1 MDNHNNA
8 EIGSFGSEVLPA
20 SPGQINLAHARKKAV
35 TIHVSL
41 TSLDR
46 YESAVEDAI
55 ATCNGDLRGALK
67 ALIIAN
73 EFLERDI
80 ERLARKCVA
89 N

>member
-1 MDNHNNA
+1 
-8 EIGSFGSEVLPA
+8 
-20 SPGQINLAHARKKAV
+20 V

-67 ALIIAN
+67 VLIIAN

>member
-1 MDNHNNA
+1 VKLIMNHNPPL
-8 EIGSFGSEVLPA
+8 IPRV
-20 SPGQINLAHARKKAV
+20 SPYAV
-35 TIHVSL
+35 WY
-41 TSLDR
+41 